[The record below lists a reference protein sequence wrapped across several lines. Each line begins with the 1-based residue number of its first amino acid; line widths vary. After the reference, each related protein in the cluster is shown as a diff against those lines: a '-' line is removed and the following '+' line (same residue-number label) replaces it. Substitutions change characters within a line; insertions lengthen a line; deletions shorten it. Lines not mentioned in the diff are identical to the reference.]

1 VPILGPAL
9 NGGAFAGIYDSDGGL
24 WDGDTVWDHAVGPFQ
39 FIPQTWR
46 SWGADGNGDGRADP
60 SQIDDAAL
68 AAGCYLCHAGD
79 LSTVEGWRHAV
90 LSYNHSDRYS
100 DEVAKV
106 ADQ

>member
-46 SWGADGNGDGRADP
+46 SWGAGGNGDGQADP

-68 AAGCYLCHAGD
+68 AAGCNLCHAGD